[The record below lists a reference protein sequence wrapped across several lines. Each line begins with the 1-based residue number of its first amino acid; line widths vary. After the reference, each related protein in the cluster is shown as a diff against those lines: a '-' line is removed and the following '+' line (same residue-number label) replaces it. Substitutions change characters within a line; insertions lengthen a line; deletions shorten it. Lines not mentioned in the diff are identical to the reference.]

1 MNKER
6 FMAVFIEYNNNINSQ
21 SLESTITRST
31 TWLNQQKTKKQKPY
45 RLFHVLKANL
55 LIFFIILVSKYQRNP
70 KFPTNYWK
78 YKCL

>member
-6 FMAVFIEYNNNINSQ
+6 FMAVFIEYNNNIYSQ

-55 LIFFIILVSKYQRNP
+55 LISFYYFSVKISEKS
-70 KFPTNYWK
+70 
-78 YKCL
+78 